1 MRLKFKN
8 PFLLC
13 MKGFFIALKNRCLV
27 PRHDKTLVIPTKE
40 GSEKSLL
47 QIMPLPQ
54 HDNLIVIPTKEGS

>member
-1 MRLKFKN
+1 
-8 PFLLC
+8 
-13 MKGFFIALKNRCLV
+13 V
-27 PRHDKTLVIPTKE
+27 PRHDRTLVIPTSE